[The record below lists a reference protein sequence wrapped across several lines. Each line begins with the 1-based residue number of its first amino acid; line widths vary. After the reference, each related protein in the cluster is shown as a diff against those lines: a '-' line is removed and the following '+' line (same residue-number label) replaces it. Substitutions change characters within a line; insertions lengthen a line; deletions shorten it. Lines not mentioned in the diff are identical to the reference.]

1 MVLEQIIVK
10 NDVNSID
17 LEYIYRIMYKLDSF
31 SCLENDFEKKFL
43 KWIIDKFS
51 ADFISKN
58 QEFYSWKVVLIT
70 TYKILPV

>member
-31 SCLENDFEKKFL
+31 SCLENDFEKKIL
-43 KWIIDKFS
+43 K
-51 ADFISKN
+51 
-58 QEFYSWKVVLIT
+58 
-70 TYKILPV
+70 